1 MSMLQF
7 RHPYAHGRPPLH
19 HRPLPHS
26 CSRWASRFRTSR
38 RRSPPQVALYTL
50 QVPVRYKCLKCCHVL
65 CVGLGADVTPQSINS
80 LAVWMI
86 ENPLAEASPDVS
98 VSGVT
103 ASDTTTPDVD
113 TPHLLEM
120 TTVRAPIVRERC
132 STYNVHTCTYK
143 HSGVNLSNVQSLG
156 FSRSDL
162 DLSEAETTTP
172 TPGEETR
179 DILDP
184 GDRELLG
191 RSMDR
196 DFERRP
202 IRRHGGRRHVTTDI
216 RNFFSASPRHRECA
230 PASCRN

>member
-1 MSMLQF
+1 MSMSQF
-7 RHPYAHGRPPLH
+7 RHPYARAHPPLR

-38 RRSPPQVALYTL
+38 RRSPPQVAFYTL
-50 QVPVRYKCLKCCHVL
+50 QVPVRYTCLKCCLVS

-132 STYNVHTCTYK
+132 STYNVHTCTSKAGLTCLTY
-143 HSGVNLSNVQSLG
+143 NLLLQSLG
-156 FSRSDL
+156 SGL
-162 DLSEAETTTP
+162 E
-172 TPGEETR
+172 
-179 DILDP
+179 
-184 GDRELLG
+184 
-191 RSMDR
+191 
-196 DFERRP
+196 
-202 IRRHGGRRHVTTDI
+202 
-216 RNFFSASPRHRECA
+216 
-230 PASCRN
+230 